1 MSVFSPVDP
10 LISIGGAVL
19 YTIGGLN
26 PQRITHAS
34 EARFPAHAIPDGLAY
49 QKTGLGERSKTI
61 EARTMPHVMGGMDA
75 FALLELH
82 HARQDTVPFI
92 RMSKNFLG
100 LSDGYC
106 VIQALE
112 YDEDK
117 LHPYDGVGRVIDVTL
132 GLLMLT
138 APSVLSLAG
147 LYRGGR

>member
-26 PQRITHAS
+26 PQRITHVS
-34 EARFPAHAIPDGLAY
+34 EARFPAHAIPSGLAY

-82 HARQDTVPFI
+82 HSRQDTVPFI

>member
-26 PQRITHAS
+26 PQRISHAS
-34 EARFPAHAIPDGLAY
+34 EARFPAKAIPSGLAY

-75 FALLELH
+75 FAMLEQH
-82 HARQDTVPFI
+82 HIQQNTVPFI

-100 LSDGYC
+100 LADGFC
-106 VIQALE
+106 VIQTLE
-112 YDEDK
+112 YDEEK
-117 LHPYDGVGRVIDVTL
+117 LHPYDGVGRIVDVTL
-132 GLLMLT
+132 GLLMFT
-138 APSVLSLAG
+138 AASVLSSAG
-147 LYRGGR
+147 IYRGAR

>member
-1 MSVFSPVDP
+1 MTVFSPVDP

-26 PQRITHAS
+26 PQRLSHAS
-34 EARFPAHAIPDGLAY
+34 EGRYPAKAIPTGLAY

-61 EARTMPHVMGGMDA
+61 EATTMPHVMGGMDA
-75 FALLELH
+75 FALLEQH
-82 HARQDTVPFI
+82 HVMQSTVPFI

-100 LSDGYC
+100 LTDGYC
-106 VIQALE
+106 VIHTFE

-132 GLLMLT
+132 GLLMLST
-138 APSVLSLAG
+138 MSVLSSAG
-147 LYRGGR
+147 MYRGSR